1 MKEKDIRDKD
11 KLRLYLK
18 LVQEDCKAFL
28 SSAKALVEVRCPACQ
43 EDRYTLEFKKS
54 GFEYVTCLNCSTLY
68 AKTRL
73 SFDNLKQ
80 FYAQSSSTG
89 FWVKEFFMPVAEAR
103 REKIFKPRA
112 EFIAGYFGK
121 DPHWQIGDIGAGF
134 GLFLDEL
141 KKLWGLSS
149 YTAIEPSFE
158 QAELCRKLHL
168 KAECSALE
176 ELKGHDNSFDL
187 LTAFELFEHLY
198 DPSVFVASVFRL
210 LKKDGWFFL
219 TTLNGEGF
227 DIKMLWEDSK
237 AIYPPCHINFFN
249 PGSIKHLL
257 TKEGFEVVKIDTP
270 GQLDWDIVE
279 GAIVNDSIKL
289 GRFWETFARKGN
301 CEAKNELQDWIRR
314 NNLSSH
320 MRALARKN

>member
-11 KLRLYLK
+11 KLKLYLK

-28 SSAKALVEVRCPACQ
+28 NSKKALVKVKCPACQ
-43 EDRYTLEFKKS
+43 EDKHILEFKKS
-54 GFEYVTCLNCSTLY
+54 CFEYVTCLNCSTLY

-73 SFDNLKQ
+73 SFDSLKE
-80 FYAQSSSTG
+80 FYGRSASTD

-103 REKIFKPRA
+103 REKIFRPRA
-112 EFIAGYFGK
+112 EFITEYFGK
-121 DPHWQIGDIGAGF
+121 DPAWQIGDIGAGF

-141 KKLWGLSS
+141 HKLWGQSS
-149 YTAIEPSFE
+149 YIAIEPSLE
-158 QAELCRKLHL
+158 QAELCGKLDL
-168 KAECSALE
+168 KAECSTLE
-176 ELKGHDNSFDL
+176 ELKGYDNSFNL

-198 DPSVFVASVFRL
+198 DPSVFLSSVYRL
-210 LKKDGWFFL
+210 LKKGGWLFL

-227 DIKMLWEDSK
+227 DIRILWEDSK

-249 PGSIKHLL
+249 PGSIRHLL
-257 TKEGFEVVKIDTP
+257 TREGFEAVKIETP

-289 GRFWETFARKGN
+289 GKFWETFARKGKS
-301 CEAKNELQDWIRR
+301 EAKDELQDWIRR

-320 MRALARKN
+320 MRVLARKK